1 MAEVV
6 LRKIIAFR
14 LNDASLYFYEI
25 KILRK
30 TCFNHST

>member
-1 MAEVV
+1 MAEIV
-6 LRKIIAFR
+6 LRKIIAFH

-30 TCFNHST
+30 TWFKS